1 MNELLPDWGVF
12 STFVLASA
20 VLAVLPGP
28 AVFYVLTRS
37 LVQGRRSGMVSVAA
51 IALGNL
57 GNVLAVS
64 LGIAALFAVY
74 PVFLFLFKWVGAMYL
89 VFIGGRMLLVSG
101 KAVAASPAT
110 VSPGPVFR
118 DGVIVAFFN
127 PKTTVFFAA
136 FLPQFLGEGAHPL
149 QGAVLGGV
157 FVLIAAASDCMY
169 VLAAGMAAPALKG
182 APVRVAALRL
192 GGAVWIALG
201 IYAVLTGEMPG

>member
-1 MNELLPDWGVF
+1 MNEWLPDFGGF

-20 VLAVLPGP
+20 ALAVLPGP

-57 GNVLAVS
+57 GNALAVS
-64 LGIAALFAVY
+64 LGIAALLAVY
-74 PVFLFLFKWVGAMYL
+74 PLLLFLFKWVGAMYL
-89 VFIGGRMLLVSG
+89 VFIGGRMLLVPG
-101 KAVAASPAT
+101 KAAASPAS
-110 VSPGPVFR
+110 VSLGPVFR

-136 FLPQFLGEGAHPL
+136 FLPQFLAEGAHPL
-149 QGAVLGGV
+149 QGAVLGSA
-157 FVLIAAASDCMY
+157 FVLIAAASDSMY
-169 VLAAGMAAPALKG
+169 ALAAGMVAPALKG
-182 APVRVAALRL
+182 ASVRVVALRL
-192 GGAVWIALG
+192 GGAIWIALG